1 MKTKYI
7 AVTGAIF
14 CALAVVFGAFG
25 AHALNNLLTSNGKL
39 ETYKTAVI
47 YHIFHAVSILILSVL
62 NTSIKIENIKLIY
75 WCFVAGLLLFSGS
88 LYALAISGISKI
100 GIITPFGGV
109 LFILAWLLLTYQ
121 LLKK

>member
-1 MKTKYI
+1 MNTKYI
-7 AVTGAIF
+7 AATGAIL

-25 AHALNNLLTSNGKL
+25 AHALNDLLTTNGKL

-47 YHIFHAVSILILSVL
+47 YHIFHAVAILILSVL
-62 NTSIKIENIKLIY
+62 HASIKIENIKLIF
-75 WCFVAGLLLFSGS
+75 WCFVAGLFLFSGS

-121 LLKK
+121 ILKK